1 MFGLLAAKVHIKYI
15 TDTLFVYHKLSLL
28 KQVAIT
34 YIKKEIYA
42 YHFRARYA

>member
-28 KQVAIT
+28 KQVAIMLLFEDDAV
-34 YIKKEIYA
+34 I
-42 YHFRARYA
+42 